1 MEVTRPMIYPVVP
14 ADKRA
19 VIRVSGLRARV
30 SRYVQTSPRGTFD
43 VEEAVNWE
51 VLEEAAIEA
60 VEAVGGAIWHDDDYP
75 CPEVLAEQAEWP
87 D

>member
-1 MEVTRPMIYPVVP
+1 MIYPVVP

-19 VIRVSGLRARV
+19 LIRVSGLRARV
-30 SRYVQTSPRGTFD
+30 SRDVRTSPRGTFD

-51 VLEEAAIEA
+51 SLEPDAIEA

-75 CPEVLAEQAEWP
+75 CPDALAERAVWP
-87 D
+87 A